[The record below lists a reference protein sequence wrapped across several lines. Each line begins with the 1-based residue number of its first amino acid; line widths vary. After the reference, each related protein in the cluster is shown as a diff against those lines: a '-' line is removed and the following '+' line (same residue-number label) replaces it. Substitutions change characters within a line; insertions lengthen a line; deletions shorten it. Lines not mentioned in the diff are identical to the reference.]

1 MQSLAPAV
9 ALLVALSGSIAA
21 PAAQPAGVLEA
32 SVVDPYGAPVAGAE
46 VTVRSVSG
54 YRAVARTDP
63 SGRARFDALVAGSYP
78 VDVQADFGRAGGVDV
93 VVSDVA
99 SSAVRLVVQPDVP
112 AGFVAR
118 PLESAGP
125 RAALGRVVTAA
136 GPAGEALEAVT
147 GFRGTVPLTDL

>member
-118 PLESAGP
+118 PLDPQGL
-125 RAALGRVVTAA
+125 ALPGAVVTAA